1 MIVPNNG
8 HFPSRV
14 STPLEMVHRFGAAAG
29 KVLKVFPWGEGSI
42 WGFRWL
48 QKLTFGADFL
58 LEDGADVDG
67 LRHSLERGGVVAAE
81 EAAVVLLR
89 ETSAVEGP
97 RVVAEALRRNG
108 GWPHAHIFHLQG
120 ATHYTVDTYYADKL
134 TTC

>member
-1 MIVPNNG
+1 MG
-8 HFPSRV
+8 RGSD
-14 STPLEMVHRFGAAAG
+14 
-29 KVLKVFPWGEGSI
+29 WGL
-42 WGFRWL
+42 RWL

-97 RVVAEALRRNG
+97 RVVAEALRG
-108 GWPHAHIFHLQG
+108 GGGTRAFHLQG
-120 ATHYTVDTYYADKL
+120 RTSPCGLLFVDKMLNMTHLGNFSKL
-134 TTC
+134 EKGIVTGEL